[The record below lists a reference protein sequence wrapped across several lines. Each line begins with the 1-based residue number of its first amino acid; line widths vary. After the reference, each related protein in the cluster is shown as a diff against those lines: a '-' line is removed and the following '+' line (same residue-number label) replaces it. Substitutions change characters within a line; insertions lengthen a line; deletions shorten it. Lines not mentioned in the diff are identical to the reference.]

1 MTPLWIMK
9 DHIRKKVGL
18 SLKPDGIGSDIT
30 ILSSNCTGSLILHE
44 MGLPFNSPCVN
55 LWMQN
60 SDFVKFCENLD
71 KYTGDNVKI
80 EFIDDGIHNYPVG
93 KLEDITIYFMHYKTS
108 QEAEK
113 KWIERSKR
121 INKDNLFVMMVQR
134 DDWKEEDL
142 FNFDRLEYK
151 NKVVFTYK
159 EYPDIKSAF
168 YIKGFEKNKSVGHLF
183 KFEKLLSLKKY
194 YDQFEVIKFLN
205 GDK

>member
-1 MTPLWIMK
+1 
-9 DHIRKKVGL
+9 
-18 SLKPDGIGSDIT
+18 
-30 ILSSNCTGSLILHE
+30 
-44 MGLPFNSPCVN
+44 
-55 LWMQN
+55 
-60 SDFVKFCENLD
+60 
-71 KYTGDNVKI
+71 
-80 EFIDDGIHNYPVG
+80 
-93 KLEDITIYFMHYKTS
+93 MHYKTS

-121 INKDNLFVMMVQR
+121 IKKDNLFVMMVQR

>member
-1 MTPLWIMK
+1 MK
-9 DHIRKKVGL
+9 DYIRKKVGL

>member
-1 MTPLWIMK
+1 MK